1 MVTEAPEDQ
10 EPAPGPGLDQDPTED
25 HVDHPLTLRWE
36 SPGADLGVAAEPET
50 GPGQELVTPG
60 ENPDPETDRD
70 QDPETNPNPARVPKE
85 EVFNDFKRYII
96 ITHKQVKLATNWY
109 NYNMGISNI
118 SRESSHN

>member
-1 MVTEAPEDQ
+1 M
-10 EPAPGPGLDQDPTED
+10 
-25 HVDHPLTLRWE
+25 
-36 SPGADLGVAAEPET
+36 AAEPET
-50 GPGQELVTPG
+50 GPGPELVTPG

-109 NYNMGISNI
+109 N
-118 SRESSHN
+118 